1 MIEELNIFQQ
11 TAEMVLLALLF
22 AVSIVGVHTSVAKVK
37 EAAHDWFN
45 DRRFENVAALGLTS
59 LFTVVGLSLVI
70 VVGWLI
76 AVRVI

>member
-11 TAEMVLLALLF
+11 TAEMILLALLF
-22 AVSIVGVHTSVAKVK
+22 AVSIFGVRVSVAKVK
-37 EAAHDWFN
+37 EAAYDWSN
-45 DRRFENVAALGLTS
+45 DKRFENVAALGLTS